1 MEFMLAGV
9 IAECFLAG
17 GYISMYASCWDVC
30 FTVALQ
36 VSCNTLTPECA
47 PVADALTM
55 VHQRKQLRPRDQ
67 EVAAQQTV
75 LNITHMGKQRRWQLA
90 AAVRPETLTQASA
103 AV

>member
-1 MEFMLAGV
+1 MLPCWRLHIHVCKLLGCLFHSSTAGV
-9 IAECFLAG
+9 
-17 GYISMYASCWDVC
+17 M
-30 FTVALQ
+30 Q

-55 VHQRKQLRPRDQ
+55 VHQHKQLRPRDQ

-75 LNITHMGKQRRWQLA
+75 LNITHMGKQRWWQLA
-90 AAVRPETLTQASA
+90 AAVRPETLPQASA